1 SGKHGAD
8 DLVAGF
14 DGKQVRLRGQLI
26 YREGE
31 TMVEIT
37 PGSIMLVAAVP
48 ASQETTRDL
57 GTVTVTGE
65 IVDSKCYLGV
75 MNPGEGKGHRDCAAR
90 CLSGGIPPLLVTT
103 DGHAQ
108 YLLVG
113 PDGRALERD
122 TLRDFIAEP
131 ITVRGKLFERGD
143 IQLLMIDA

>member
-1 SGKHGAD
+1 MPEFYVGYLPTAPARLARFVRRVVVLLGLLGMSTALVLVLGQVPLPNSMFEYGKLRSFEGTIETQPYPTLSVPRPGKVRPKDSYSRYLLVASGKHGAD

-57 GTVTVTGE
+57 
-65 IVDSKCYLGV
+65 
-75 MNPGEGKGHRDCAAR
+75 
-90 CLSGGIPPLLVTT
+90 
-103 DGHAQ
+103 
-108 YLLVG
+108 
-113 PDGRALERD
+113 
-122 TLRDFIAEP
+122 
-131 ITVRGKLFERGD
+131 
-143 IQLLMIDA
+143 